1 MKDNIKVVQSS
12 LLGSILVNLLLVLG
26 SAIIAGCI
34 TESEVAYNTDLTQS
48 FVGLLNLTISCL
60 MIPVRQCAKFPNFE
74 YDANI
79 EIERFL
85 WERQKR

>member
-1 MKDNIKVVQSS
+1 MKNNIKVVQSS

-34 TESEVAYNTDLTQS
+34 STSEVTYNTDLTQS

-60 MIPVRQCAKFPNFE
+60 MIPVRQYFK
-74 YDANI
+74 YANGV
-79 EIERFL
+79 RC
-85 WERQKR
+85 